1 AFEAAKPK
9 KAKEWKACMNGEL
22 PEKLGKKIADF
33 EAGGSIATRSASGK
47 VLQDLAKAVP
57 YLVGGSADLA
67 PSNNTY
73 LKGLGD
79 IGKRSFKGRN
89 FHFGVRE
96 LGMGAI
102 MNGVQLHGGFRIY
115 GATFLV
121 FADYVRPAMRLA
133 ALMNQPTIY
142 VYTHDSFYVGEDGP
156 THQPIETLMS
166 LRIIPNM
173 TVIRPSDATE
183 TKSAWITALN
193 HKTGPVCI
201 LLTRQNLPIF
211 DRQEL
216 PSACNLQ
223 KGAYT
228 IWESGSEPEIII
240 LASGSEVWISIEAG
254 KKLAAEGKSVR
265 VVSFPSWELFEK
277 QDAEYKESVLPA
289 TCTCRLSVEA
299 GTTYGWDK
307 YVGTAGRKI
316 GIDHFGASAPG
327 GVLAEKF
334 GINADNVYKTAKE
347 MLA

>member
-1 AFEAAKPK
+1 
-9 KAKEWKACMNGEL
+9 
-22 PEKLGKKIADF
+22 
-33 EAGGSIATRSASGK
+33 
-47 VLQDLAKAVP
+47 
-57 YLVGGSADLA
+57 
-67 PSNNTY
+67 
-73 LKGLGD
+73 
-79 IGKRSFKGRN
+79 
-89 FHFGVRE
+89 
-96 LGMGAI
+96 
-102 MNGVQLHGGFRIY
+102 
-115 GATFLV
+115 
-121 FADYVRPAMRLA
+121 
-133 ALMNQPTIY
+133 
-142 VYTHDSFYVGEDGP
+142 
-156 THQPIETLMS
+156 
-166 LRIIPNM
+166 M